1 MKCELHL
8 HLDGSLRPSTVKE
21 YLNDHNRSLE
31 EITNKLRVPDNCESL
46 TEYLKRFEIPTLIL
60 QSPKIIERVTF
71 ELIEDLTH
79 LGIDYAEIRFAP
91 QLHTHKG
98 TNQEEIIKAAIR
110 GVEKGKE
117 RYPQTRIGL
126 ILCMMRLGNNT
137 AQNLETV
144 ALAKKFYGT
153 IVCGLDIAGP
163 EALYP
168 TDCVTEELNGA
179 QASGVPLTIHAGEV
193 GNEKSLR
200 DALAYK
206 TTRIGHGFLAAQFPD
221 IIDQIIKNDVT
232 LEICVSSNYQ
242 TKGITQLSDHP
253 IRQLYD
259 AGVKIALS
267 SDNMTVSNTNL
278 WKEEQL
284 IKQHF
289 GFTDKD
295 IKQLDLYAEEARFLQ

>member
-21 YLNDHNRSLE
+21 CLNDKNLSLE

-60 QSPKIIERVTF
+60 QSTTMIERVTF

-79 LGIDYAEIRFAP
+79 SGIDYAEIRFAP
-91 QLHTHKG
+91 QLHTNKG
-98 TNQEEIIKAAIR
+98 ACQEDIVQAAIR
-110 GVEKGKE
+110 GVEKGKKM
-117 RYPQTRIGL
+117 YPQTQIGL

-137 AQNLETV
+137 EQNLETV
-144 ALAKKFYGT
+144 ALAKKFHGN

-168 TDCVTEELNGA
+168 TDCVTTELDA
-179 QASGVPLTIHAGEV
+179 AKASGVPLTIHSGEV

-206 TTRIGHGFLAAQFPD
+206 TKRIGHGFLAAKFPD
-221 IIDQIIKNDVT
+221 IIAQIIKDDVT
-232 LEICVSSNYQ
+232 LEICVTSNYQ
-242 TKGITQLSDHP
+242 TKGIAQLADHP
-253 IRQLYD
+253 IKQLYD

-278 WKEEQL
+278 WKEEKL
-284 IKQHF
+284 IKQNF
-289 GFTDKD
+289 GFTDED
-295 IKQLDLYAEEARFLQ
+295 IKKLDLYAEEARFLK